1 MNYKLLFLGIFLGII
16 LSILYGYLP
25 KRKSNSKV
33 GSIKYHLLDSAP
45 TIPISNFKL
54 SNFTAKRFSI
64 ELWLFINPNALP
76 TSSENV
82 TKIFNIGYGNNFI
95 SLGLY
100 SDTAL
105 KVTIKNAAATPP
117 TPPTRTTTITP
128 SFPLQ
133 KWVQVIISIDQHL
146 LDLYLDGKL
155 MKSTVNKNVIN
166 IPSDA
171 DSIIFNKS
179 DSYASGLNVK
189 TIPMNSKT
197 AMQNYKDGKSNVN
210 GTTQVSLALS
220 KNNNVAKNFFLF

>member
-1 MNYKLLFLGIFLGII
+1 
-16 LSILYGYLP
+16 
-25 KRKSNSKV
+25 
-33 GSIKYHLLDSAP
+33 
-45 TIPISNFKL
+45 
-54 SNFTAKRFSI
+54 
-64 ELWLFINPNALP
+64 
-76 TSSENV
+76 
-82 TKIFNIGYGNNFI
+82 
-95 SLGLY
+95 
-100 SDTAL
+100 
-105 KVTIKNAAATPP
+105 
-117 TPPTRTTTITP
+117 
-128 SFPLQ
+128 
-133 KWVQVIISIDQHL
+133 
-146 LDLYLDGKL
+146 